1 MTAERACGC
10 PVCQRRRRL
19 ESKLDVARDVL
30 AGRKLFV
37 TDADGRAVWQWQPR
51 AVAEM
56 IGELEEAIDRLGA
69 LRHGR
74 LPGPKPRRPRR
85 SIGQF
90 MQRRTLHTNRTD
102 RGMEWS

>member
-30 AGRKLFV
+30 EGRRLFV
-37 TDADGRAVWQWQPR
+37 CDVDGRRVMQRR
-51 AVAEM
+51 AVDAM
-56 IGELEEAIDRLGA
+56 IVDLKDAIDHLDT

-74 LPGPKPRRPRR
+74 LPGPKPRRDRR

-90 MQRRTLHTNRTD
+90 MQRRASRAIE
-102 RGMEWS
+102 RGNGMRWS